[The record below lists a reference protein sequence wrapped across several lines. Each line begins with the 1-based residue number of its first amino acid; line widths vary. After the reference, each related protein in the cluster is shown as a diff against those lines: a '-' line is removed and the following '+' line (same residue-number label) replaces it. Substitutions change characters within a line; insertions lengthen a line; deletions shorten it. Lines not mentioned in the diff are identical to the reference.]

1 MNSFHLSGCW
11 KRLCYDPNQKG
22 DVDCCRF
29 HPSKPKLACGLDGG
43 RIWLFCGTSHSTPF
57 CQWETKRIL
66 KAESKDDVRCID
78 WNVSQLSIIAKCFW
92 MNRVAGVRMQIS
104 CWTGGWD
111 GGGLEWRRDQII
123 RIERALWICQLHQ
136 LERGERDEPP
146 VRHWQRWS
154 GESSENLVN
163 QSRLFVD
170 KWRKQVTR
178 GVLLIWR
185 QRAIVWDSDE
195 QAALQVFHFRSN
207 WIREVT
213 WISADVFAACSD
225 DGTIRIYQLG
235 QSAPKSFNHQ
245 VNEWI
250 FRPNQ
255 CITLVT

>member
-1 MNSFHLSGCW
+1 MLTVVVFIRQNQNWRADWTEEEFGCFVEQVTRLRFVNGKLNAFW
-11 KRLCYDPNQKG
+11 KQSQRMTFG
-22 DVDCCRF
+22 
-29 HPSKPKLACGLDGG
+29 A
-43 RIWLFCGTSHSTPF
+43 STGMWVN
-57 CQWETKRIL
+57 CQL
-66 KAESKDDVRCID
+66 L
-78 WNVSQLSIIAKCFW
+78 QKCFW

-123 RIERALWICQLHQ
+123 RIERALWICQFHQ
-136 LERGERDEPP
+136 LERGGRDEPP

-178 GVLLIWR
+178 CVLLIWR